1 MINGIN
7 VVDNEKNRAALERAR
22 KELMTPHPGGLG
34 KLAEDLLA
42 GIIDHVVEIE
52 NERSV
57 VVDGVEI
64 KPEEV

>member
-34 KLAEDLLA
+34 KLAEDLLT
-42 GIIDHVVEIE
+42 GIIDHVMEIE
-52 NERSV
+52 K
-57 VVDGVEI
+57 DAGVET
-64 KPEEV
+64 KPEED